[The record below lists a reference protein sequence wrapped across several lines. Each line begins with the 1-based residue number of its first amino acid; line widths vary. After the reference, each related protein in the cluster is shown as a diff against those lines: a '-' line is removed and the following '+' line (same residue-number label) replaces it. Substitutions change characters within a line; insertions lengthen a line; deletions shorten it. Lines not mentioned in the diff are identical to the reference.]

1 MFLSHYQHKIKTVEE
16 LVEIIGP
23 LPRAEKVV
31 MCHGVFDVVH
41 PGHMRHLMY
50 AKSKADILIASLTAD
65 HHITKGHY
73 RPHIP
78 QHIRA
83 ANLAAFEMVD
93 YVVIDKNTTPL
104 DNIKILQ
111 PDFFAK
117 GYEYSGEKKPK
128 KTQEEEQL
136 LESYGGEMI
145 FTPGDVVY
153 SSSKFISSAEPVLRI
168 EKLAALMELENI
180 SIQDLIASL
189 DATKAPT
196 VHVIGD
202 TIVDGIM
209 HSHVIGGQIKT
220 PTLSVSLESQEN
232 YVGGAGIVAKHLK
245 AAGVNVIFT
254 TVLGEDALANFV
266 LDDLQA
272 AGIEVQCI
280 IDKNRPTTYK
290 NAVVA
295 NNYRL
300 VKIDTVDNS
309 SISDGILEQF
319 VDKISN
325 TVADAVI
332 FSDFRHGIFNRRTIN
347 ELVAAIPKKSFK
359 VADSQVAT
367 RWGNITE
374 FKGFDLITPNEREAR
389 FALGDQD
396 SGIRLLSSRLYEE
409 AQCKTLILKLG
420 ERGLLTCCNNDFESL
435 DSFAVVDSFVD
446 HLVDAVGSG
455 DALLAYATLALLKG
469 YSPAVASIVGSMA
482 AACECEVDG
491 NIPIAKEDVI
501 KKIQNVIRHSEYLFE
516 PVHATTKA
524 DWPSKKKTENTIKKE
539 SVAEA

>member
-1 MFLSHYQHKIKTVEE
+1 MFLSRYQHKVKTVDE
-16 LVEIIGP
+16 LLKIIGP
-23 LPRAEKVV
+23 FPRVHKVV

-50 AKSKADILIASLTAD
+50 AKGKADILITSLTAD

-93 YVVIDKNTTPL
+93 YVLIDKNTTPL

-117 GYEYSGEKKPK
+117 GYEYSGTNKLK
-128 KTQEEEQL
+128 KTQEEEAL
-136 LESYGGEMI
+136 LASYGGEMI
-145 FTPGDVVY
+145 FTPGDIVY
-153 SSSKFISSAEPVLRI
+153 SSSKLINTIEPSIRL
-168 EKLAALMELENI
+168 EKLASLMEIEKI
-180 SIQDLIASL
+180 SIQDLIDSL
-189 DATKAPT
+189 GFKNPPL
-196 VHVIGD
+196 VHVVGD
-202 TIVDGIM
+202 SIVDGIM
-209 HSHVIGGQIKT
+209 HSNVIGGQIKT
-220 PTLSVSLESQEN
+220 PTLSVRLESQEN
-232 YVGGAGIVAKHLK
+232 FVGGAGIVAKHLK
-245 AAGVNVIFT
+245 AAGARVIFT
-254 TVLGEDALANFV
+254 TVLGEDPLAHFV
-266 LDDLQA
+266 LEDLENSDIQ
-272 AGIEVQCI
+272 VNLI

-309 SISDGILEQF
+309 TISDSILEQL
-319 VDKISN
+319 VDKISS
-325 TVADAVI
+325 TAADAVI
-332 FSDFRHGIFNRRTIN
+332 FSDFRHGIFNKRTIHN
-347 ELVAAIPKKSFK
+347 LIAAIPANTFK

-396 SGIRLLSSRLYEE
+396 SGIRPLSSRLYQE
-409 AQCKTLILKLG
+409 AHCKTLILKLG
-420 ERGLLTCCNNDFESL
+420 ERGLLTCCSDNLESL
-435 DSFAVVDSFVD
+435 DSFLVVDSFVD
-446 HLVDAVGSG
+446 RLVDAVGSG
-455 DALLAYATLALLKG
+455 DALLAYSSLALLQG
-469 YSPAVASIVGSMA
+469 YSPAIASIIGAMA

-491 NIPIAKEDVI
+491 NIPITKEDII
-501 KKIQNVIRHSEYLFE
+501 KKIRHVTRDTEYLFE
-516 PVHATTKA
+516 SLPASTTPSNKQTTKNYVYK
-524 DWPSKKKTENTIKKE
+524 DLMVET
-539 SVAEA
+539 